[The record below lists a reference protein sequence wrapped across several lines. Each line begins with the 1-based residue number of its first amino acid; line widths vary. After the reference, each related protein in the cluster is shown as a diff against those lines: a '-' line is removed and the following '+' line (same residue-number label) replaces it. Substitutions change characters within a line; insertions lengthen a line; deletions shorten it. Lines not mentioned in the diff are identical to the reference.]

1 MVPTPAM
8 CAMRC
13 RGAQN
18 RAAPFFPPT
27 ALRRTVPPQQGGAR
41 VFLTTVLPYY
51 WFACASSRSGRRRVD
66 SVGRDSE
73 RSLVMSPRIW
83 RVLEVES
90 VCELRAWSRDLE
102 PRVQS
107 EGSGPRS
114 RRRAPQRPSTSST
127 WARRARAS
135 MDLKGNP
142 KGGRSG
148 ARRRP
153 RGVISR
159 LASDPEVSEG
169 GRRVRKTAGAAPS
182 ARKPARS

>member
-8 CAMRC
+8 RAMRC

-51 WFACASSRSGRRRVD
+51 WFACALRSGRRRVD

-83 RVLEVES
+83 RVLGVES

-114 RRRAPQRPSTSST
+114 RRRAPQRPSTSAT
-127 WARRARAS
+127 WAGRARAS

-142 KGGRSG
+142 KGGRAG

-153 RGVISR
+153 LGMSSR

-169 GRRVRKTAGAAPS
+169 GRRVRKTAGASPS
-182 ARKPARS
+182 ARNPTHS